1 MNKTHVC
8 EKRMAQRL
16 TTASKLTFAKK
27 YRIYDIKHSGSIQI
41 KKLYNLG
48 PIKLT
53 LHPQGNFS
61 WVPNCSLRP
70 PKCKIKF

>member
-27 YRIYDIKHSGSIQI
+27 KYRIYDNKYSGSIQI
-41 KKLYNLG
+41 KELYNMG

-53 LHPQGNFS
+53 LHPQGNFRGCQI
-61 WVPNCSLRP
+61 VHYDPLNA
-70 PKCKIKF
+70 K